1 MESINMKQAALDYAA
16 QGTPVF
22 PLWMNGKAPVIKG
35 GNGHNDATA
44 DITVINQWWNKW
56 PDANIGIPTGAGT
69 GWLVLDVDE
78 KNGVSGSA
86 SLRELEE
93 QYGELP
99 ATRTHI
105 TPTGGKHLFFKHP
118 GCTVSCSK
126 GHVGLGLDIRCD
138 GGYVVAPPSS
148 INGDS
153 YVVVDPSV
161 EIAVAPEWLVEQ
173 ALGKE
178 PVAGSK
184 DVVHEGGRN
193 DHIFKVAMD
202 CNRQN
207 VPYEEAEAVVTEAN
221 SNCAP
226 PLPVKEVQRTLASA
240 YRYEVGTV
248 PPEIVEMNKT
258 HAAIK
263 MGSNCYVLE
272 EITCPTFNRPD
283 FELMSVKGFK
293 DFYCNRYVEI
303 DGKKQ
308 RLGEAW
314 FSHPNRRQ
322 YQGLTFNPRTTPQG
336 YYNIWKGFAVE
347 PVVGDCSL
355 YLKHIEE
362 NISNGDMAIYD
373 YLIAWMAQVVQRP
386 DELIGVAVVMRGSMG
401 AGKGVFANEFGKLFG
416 QHYMLLNDSSQLV
429 GKFNGHMKE
438 KCLLFADEAFWAGD
452 KAAEGKLKSMITE
465 PTINIEMK
473 GKDAFTIKNNLHMM
487 FATNNDWAAPAGP
500 RERRFFIIDV
510 GEMHLQDHVYFDAI
524 TRQMDNGGREALL
537 HYLMNYDI
545 SGMNLR
551 QYPQTA
557 ALREAKQLS
566 FTPVQKFWHH
576 VLETG
581 SLHYSIE
588 DGWGEG
594 VVRTDYLYQEYQKFV
609 QNMGIKHK
617 ATDVELGMQLKNM
630 LPKEGFKKGK
640 SSFEEYRSSGR
651 TKVRKNAYFFPSLAE
666 CRKAFNRFVNTEME
680 WPTE

>member
-1 MESINMKQAALDYAA
+1 MKNIDMKQVALDYAA
-16 QGTPVF
+16 QGIPVF
-22 PLWMNGKAPVIKG
+22 PLWKNGKAPAIKG
-35 GNGHNDATA
+35 GNGHKDATT
-44 DITVINQWWNKW
+44 DTSVINQWWDQY
-56 PDANIGIPTGAGT
+56 PDANVGVPTGVMT
-69 GWLVLDVDE
+69 GWFVLDIDE

-86 SLRELEE
+86 SLKALEAE
-93 QYGELP
+93 HGELP
-99 ATRTHI
+99 KTRKI
-105 TPTGGKHLFFKHP
+105 VTPSGGRHLIFKHP
-118 GCTVSCSK
+118 GVTVPCSK
-126 GHVGLGLDIRCD
+126 GLVGPGLDIRCD
-138 GGYVVAPPSS
+138 GGYVVAPPSV
-148 INGDS
+148 IDGVS
-153 YVVVDPSV
+153 YQVVDGTA
-161 EIAVAPEWLVEQ
+161 EMADATEWLVQ
-173 ALGKE
+173 LALGQKS
-178 PVAGSK
+178 AGGS

-193 DHIFKVAMD
+193 DHLFKVAME

-207 VPYEEAEAVVTEAN
+207 LPFAEAEEVVAGAN
-221 SNCAP
+221 SKCVP
-226 PLPVKEVQRTLASA
+226 PLPGKEVQRTLASA
-240 YRYEVGTV
+240 YRYEVGAV
-248 PPEIVEMNKT
+248 PPEILELNKT

-263 MGSNCYVLE
+263 MGSNCWVLE

-303 DGKKQ
+303 EGKKQ
-308 RLGEAW
+308 KLGEAW
-314 FSHPNRRQ
+314 FGHPSRRQ
-322 YQGLTFNPRTTPQG
+322 YQGLTFNPRATPEG
-336 YYNIWKGFAVE
+336 YYNIWRGFAVE
-347 PVVGDCSL
+347 PKEGDCSL

-362 NISNGDMAIYD
+362 NIANGDKAVYD

-401 AGKGVFANEFGKLFG
+401 VGKGVFANEFGKLFG

-473 GKDAFTIKNNLHMM
+473 GKDAFPIKNNLHML

-510 GEMHLQDHVYFDAI
+510 GEKHLQDHQYFEAI
-524 TRQMDNGGREALL
+524 SRQMDSGGREALL

-545 SGMNLR
+545 SNMNLR

-581 SLHYSIE
+581 CLHYSIE
-588 DGWGEG
+588 GGWGTG
-594 VVRTDYLYQEYQKFV
+594 VVQTEYLYNEYQKFV
-609 QNMGIKHK
+609 QSMGTKHK
-617 ATDVELGMQLKNM
+617 ATDTELGMQLKNM
-630 LPKEGFKKGK
+630 LPTQSFKKERRTFTGLGMNGK
-640 SSFEEYRSSGR
+640 ASE
-651 TKVRKNAYFFPSLAE
+651 RKNAYVFPSLEE
-666 CRKAFNRFVNTEME
+666 CREAFNKFVSAEME
-680 WPTE
+680 WPSE

>member
-1 MESINMKQAALDYAA
+1 MENINMKQVALDYVA
-16 QGTPVF
+16 QGIPVF
-22 PLWMNGKAPVIKG
+22 PLWKNGKVPSIKG
-35 GNGHNDATA
+35 GNGHKDATT
-44 DITVINQWWNKW
+44 DTTVINQWWDKW
-56 PDANIGIPTGAGT
+56 PDANIGIPTGAET

-78 KNGVSGSA
+78 KNGVSGTA
-86 SLRELEE
+86 TLRELER

-99 ATRTHI
+99 ETRTHT
-105 TPTGGKHLFFKHP
+105 TPSGGKHIFFKHP
-118 GCTVSCSK
+118 GYHVPGSK
-126 GHVGLGLDIRCD
+126 SLVGLGLDVRCD
-138 GGYVVAPPSS
+138 GGYVVAPQSV
-148 INGDS
+148 IDGVS
-153 YVVVDPSV
+153 YQVVDASV
-161 EIAVAPEWLVEQ
+161 EIADAPEWLILK
-173 ALGKE
+173 ALGAKY
-178 PVAGSK
+178 PAGSE

-193 DHIFKVAMD
+193 DHLFKVAMG

-207 VPYEEAEAVVTEAN
+207 LPYAEAEEVVAGAN
-221 SNCAP
+221 SKCVP
-226 PLPVKEVQRTLASA
+226 PLQGKEVQRTLASA
-240 YRYEVGTV
+240 YRYEVGAI
-248 PPEIVEMNKT
+248 PPEILELNKT

-263 MGSNCYVLE
+263 MGSNCWVLE

-303 DGKKQ
+303 EGKKQ
-308 RLGEAW
+308 KLGEAW
-314 FSHPNRRQ
+314 FGHPSRRQ

-347 PVVGDCSL
+347 PKEGDCSL

-362 NISNGDMAIYD
+362 NIANGDKAVYD

-510 GEMHLQDHVYFDAI
+510 GNKHLQDHQYFEAI
-524 TRQMDNGGREALL
+524 GRQMDNGGREALL

-545 SGMNLR
+545 SNMNLR

-576 VLETG
+576 VLDTG
-581 SLHYSIE
+581 KLHCSLE
-588 DGWGEG
+588 DGWGDG
-594 VVRTDYLYQEYQKFV
+594 VIMTEYLYQSYQKFV
-609 QNMGIKHK
+609 QDVGLKHK
-617 ATDVELGMQLKNM
+617 ATDIELGMQLKVM
-630 LPKEGFKKGK
+630 VPSDSFKKEK
-640 SSFEEYRSSGR
+640 RSFGLPGSKKTE
-651 TKVRKNAYFFPSLAE
+651 RKNCYVFPSLEE
-666 CRKAFNRFVNTEME
+666 CRKGFERFINTEMN